1 MDQLPLDHVA
11 VAVRSIAE
19 SLPIFELLVGARSSD
34 RERVVDHGVDVV
46 FVGDG
51 DARIELIEP
60 LSPDSGV
67 GRFIDRRG
75 PGLHH
80 IAFRV
85 PDLATTL
92 ERLAARG
99 VELIDREPRP
109 GAHGRRVAFVHPRS
123 TAGVLVELV
132 EG

>member
-19 SLPIFELLVGARSSD
+19 SLPLFELLAGARGSD
-34 RERVVDHGVDVV
+34 RERVPAQGVDVV
-46 FVGDG
+46 FLGTAG
-51 DARIELIEP
+51 ASIELIEP

-67 GRFIDRRG
+67 GRFIDKRG

-85 PDLATTL
+85 PDLAAAL

-123 TAGVLVELV
+123 AAGVLVELV

>member
-34 RERVVDHGVDVV
+34 RERVVDQGVDVV

>member
-1 MDQLPLDHVA
+1 MDQLRLDHVA

-19 SLPIFELLVGARSSD
+19 SLPLFELLAGARGSD
-34 RERVVDHGVDVV
+34 RERVPAQGVAVV
-46 FVGDG
+46 FLGTAG
-51 DARIELIEP
+51 ASIELIEP

-67 GRFIDRRG
+67 GRFIDKRG

-85 PDLATTL
+85 PDLAAAL

-123 TAGVLVELV
+123 AAGVLVELV